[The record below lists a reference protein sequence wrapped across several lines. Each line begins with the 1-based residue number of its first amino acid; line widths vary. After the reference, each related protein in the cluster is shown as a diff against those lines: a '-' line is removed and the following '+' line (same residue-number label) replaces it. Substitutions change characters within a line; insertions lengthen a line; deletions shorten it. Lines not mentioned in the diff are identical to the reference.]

1 MESVLLDKTLKGK
14 EAFNLFIN
22 NKGDKT
28 SFIFLEKKYGLTY
41 KEIKDLINNYKNRV
55 ISPKPTEEELKL
67 YNDIINKKE
76 TKKEVTEPTS
86 LEFDKHLIEDLLH
99 LKFVSDLIKYSL
111 DSYYQLED
119 IIKNI
124 NNALNNNLEERN
136 KLKLIKIKETLN
148 EEKNK
153 EYIINNKIVKERE
166 SSNTINTDIVI
177 KEISI
182 ILEKLLT
189 SGLDKIDIYID
200 QSSINNQ
207 TFLKN
212 LPLLE
217 EGNNYEK
224 TLYKEYNKALKK
236 HDYEIE
242 LYYKEIINNIK
253 KGIIEK
259 NIQRKFN
266 QLDYYKL
273 TNLSPK
279 YFLKKGL
286 DLVQNNIITEEDYK
300 QVENF
305 FKNN

>member
-1 MESVLLDKTLKGK
+1 MKSELLDRTLKGK

-22 NKGDKT
+22 NNGDKT

-41 KEIKDLINNYKNRV
+41 KEIKDLINDYKNRV

-67 YNDIINKKE
+67 YYNIINKKE
-76 TKKEVTEPTS
+76 ETKAQEETVS
-86 LEFDKHLIEDLLH
+86 LEFNKHLIKDLLH

-111 DSYYQLED
+111 DSYYPLED

-124 NNALNNNLEERN
+124 NNALNNNLTEKE
-136 KLKLIKIKETLN
+136 KLKLIKIKDTLN
-148 EEKNK
+148 KEENK

-166 SSNTINTDIVI
+166 NSNQINTDII
-177 KEISI
+177 INEISI

-189 SGLDKIDIYID
+189 SGLEKIDIYID

-224 TLYKEYNKALKK
+224 TLYREYNKALKK

-242 LYYKEIINNIK
+242 IYYKEIINYIK

-259 NIQRKFN
+259 NIQRNFN

-273 TNLSPK
+273 TNLSPQ

-286 DLVQNNIITEEDYK
+286 ELIQNNIITKEDYK
-300 QVENF
+300 LVESF
-305 FKNN
+305 FENN